1 RLPDGKVPNDEQ
13 KSDYFPD
20 LCVEVLSP
28 SNRPKEVAEKQG
40 EYLAAGAEE
49 VWIVDPASRRVDIV
63 RSDGKGRGFG
73 ESEQITS
80 EVLPGFSANVADFF
94 EGV

>member
-1 RLPDGKVPNDEQ
+1 
-13 KSDYFPD
+13 

-28 SNRPKEVAEKQG
+28 SNTNKVIREKRD

-49 VWIVDPASRRVDIV
+49 MWVVDPDKRIVEIHRAGSRTRRV
-63 RSDGKGRGFG
+63 G

-80 EVLPGFSANVADFF
+80 AVLPGFSANVVDFF
-94 EGV
+94 EGI